1 MLPSTYLLPSATDP
15 EGAAV
20 VITLTVGPT
29 WMSIS
34 GSTLTMIP
42 LSTQVGTNSVTVSI
56 SDGYSTVSY
65 VFNVIVINSP
75 PTFATTPATQSVS
88 IGTSFPYTLPAIT
101 DPENDIV
108 TVSLVAP
115 LISFVSIAGTVITI
129 APPIITASGTSLV
142 SGQLFD
148 GVKTVLFSFNVVIAN
163 LPPSFVT
170 VPIA

>member
-1 MLPSTYLLPSATDP
+1 
-15 EGAAV
+15 
-20 VITLTVGPT
+20 
-29 WMSIS
+29 MSIS

-75 PTFATTPATQSVS
+75 PTVATGFMTQSLS
-88 IGTSFPYTLPAIT
+88 AGATLLYTLPAII

-108 TVSLVAP
+108 TITLVAP
-115 LISFVSIAGTVITI
+115 LISFVSILGNVITI
-129 APPIITASGTSLV
+129 APPIITASGTSV
-142 SGQLFD
+142 VWGELFD
-148 GVKTVLFSFNVVIAN
+148 GVNTVSYTFNVVIAN
-163 LPPSFVT
+163 LPPDFVT